1 MKVIVKERYKEELN
15 VDVIKRVLSY
25 LNLNESFVIQYVRE
39 DGRNLVIE
47 TDSCKYYVIVS
58 RETADARNAF
68 LAQYISTVLG
78 QYIEDSTSKQKKINI
93 FLLDTSNKAKTDFII
108 DTYRISKTLGINILN
123 ESELGLSVI
132 QPYNS
137 FKDWKNARS
146 NRQQYN
152 PANQSSYAMED
163 EDEYTVFGKL
173 YGANGKES
181 AFLACQ
187 LAEIAKKE
195 NKKLNFVQVKEHG
208 TETISSTDKKLLE
221 HYGVNISEGSII
233 LKDKQIRDRSTCRKQ
248 DEFKFNLLQKY
259 GKKKCYL
266 CGCDIESNI
275 IASHIHR
282 ITDIDNSNIP
292 DDEKRRQAVDAN
304 NGLWLCANH
313 DKMFE
318 CGIITFNSNG
328 ELVINPTL
336 KEDQINFIK
345 YITPVLKIQDIHLT
359 TEFLQYLMIHN
370 NRVKLGLQNK
380 LGLKNKKV

>member
-1 MKVIVKERYKEELN
+1 MKIIVKEKYKEELN
-15 VDVIKRVLSY
+15 IDVIKRVLSS
-25 LNLNESFVIQYVRE
+25 LKLNETFEIQYIRGY
-39 DGRNLVIE
+39 GRNLIIE
-47 TDSCKYYVIVS
+47 TDLYKYYVIVS

-68 LAQYISTVLG
+68 LAQYISTVLS
-78 QYIEDSTSKQKKINI
+78 QYIEDLTTKNKKLSI
-93 FLLDTSNKAKTDFII
+93 FLLDTSDKAKTDFII
-108 DTYRISKTLGINILN
+108 DTYRVAKTLGINILN
-123 ESELGLSVI
+123 ENELGLSSI

-137 FKDWKNARS
+137 FKNWKNARN
-146 NRQQYN
+146 NRQLYN
-152 PANQSSYAMED
+152 QANQSSYAMED

-221 HYGVNISEGSII
+221 YYGVNVSEGSIV
-233 LKDKQIRDRSTCRKQ
+233 LKDKQIRDKSTCRKQ
-248 DEFKFNLLQKY
+248 DEFKFNLLEKY
-259 GKKKCYL
+259 GNKKCYL

-282 ITDIDNSNIP
+282 ITDIDNSNIS
-292 DDEKRRQAVDAN
+292 DEEKRKQAVDAN

-318 CGIITFNSNG
+318 NGIITFNKNG

-336 KEDQINFIK
+336 KANQIEFIK
-345 YITPVLKIQDIHLT
+345 YITQVLKIQDVHLT
-359 TEFLQYLMIHN
+359 NEFVKYLMIHN
-370 NRVKLGLQNK
+370 KRVNLGL
-380 LGLKNKKV
+380 